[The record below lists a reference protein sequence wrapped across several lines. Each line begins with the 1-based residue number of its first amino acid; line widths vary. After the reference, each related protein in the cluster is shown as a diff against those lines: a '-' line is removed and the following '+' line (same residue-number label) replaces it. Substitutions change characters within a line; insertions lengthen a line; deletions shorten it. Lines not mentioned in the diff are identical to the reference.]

1 MKHESGGA
9 DRGPC
14 LIGLISDTHGLLRP
28 QALRVLRGVSMIVH
42 AGDIGSPLV
51 LEELRNVAPVTAVR
65 GNMDGGPWVADLPHT
80 EVVRA
85 CALSLYV
92 LHDLHQLSLDPAAA
106 GFDVVVSGHSHRPSV
121 SKRKGVLFVNPGSA
135 GPRRFGL
142 PISVAILRFDG
153 ASVEPQII
161 EIEP

>member
-1 MKHESGGA
+1 MKHESGAA
-9 DRGPC
+9 DQGPC

-28 QALRVLRGVSMIVH
+28 QALRVLQGVSMIVH

-80 EVVRA
+80 EVVQA

-135 GPRRFGL
+135 GPSRFGL

>member
-1 MKHESGGA
+1 
-9 DRGPC
+9 
-14 LIGLISDTHGLLRP
+14 
-28 QALRVLRGVSMIVH
+28 
-42 AGDIGSPLV
+42 
-51 LEELRNVAPVTAVR
+51 
-65 GNMDGGPWVADLPHT
+65 
-80 EVVRA
+80 
-85 CALSLYV
+85 V
-92 LHDLHQLSLDPAAA
+92 LHDLQQLSLDPAAA

-142 PISVAILRFDG
+142 PISVALLRFDG

>member
-1 MKHESGGA
+1 MKHE
-9 DRGPC
+9 RGPC

-80 EVVRA
+80 EVVQA
-85 CALSLYV
+85 CTLSLYV